1 MAYSKVILNGTTL
14 MDVTQKTVA
23 ADKLL
28 SGYTALKND
37 GTNITGTYS
46 GGGGGGSSTLYV
58 FTEVMNANTDCAAG
72 NHTVGPKLAYY
83 DADIVEGATIT
94 LHTYGDYVLNTI
106 TGEDSGTTYTYT
118 TVSRGHY
125 TFVMPNESVYCSL
138 YYDD

>member
-37 GTNITGTYS
+37 GTDIMGTYTPPS
-46 GGGGGGSSTLYV
+46 GGSSTLYV
-58 FTEVMNANTDCAAG
+58 LTDSMSANTDCFVS

-83 DADIVEGATIT
+83 GQYIVEGATIT
-94 LHTYGDYVLNTI
+94 LHTYSDYVLNTI

>member
-14 MDVTQKTVA
+14 MDVTQKTVE

-37 GTNITGTYS
+37 GTGITGTYTPPS
-46 GGGGGGSSTLYV
+46 GSSTLYV
-58 FTEVMNANTDCAAG
+58 LTEAMNTTTDCFAG
-72 NHTVGPKLAYY
+72 NHTVSPKLAYY
-83 DADIVEGATIT
+83 DPSIVEGATIT
-94 LHTYGDYVLNTI
+94 LRTYSDYVLDTI

-125 TFVMPNESVYCSL
+125 TFTMPNESVYCSL